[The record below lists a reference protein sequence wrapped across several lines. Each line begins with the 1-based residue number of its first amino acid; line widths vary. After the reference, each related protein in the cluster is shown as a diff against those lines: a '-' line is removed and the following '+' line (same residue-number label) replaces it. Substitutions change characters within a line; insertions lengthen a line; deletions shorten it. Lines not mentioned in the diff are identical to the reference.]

1 MWPRPMTQSEM
12 PNEARGGIFV
22 SGPDND
28 NASPLIPFINVSD
41 EGVLVWYDEHERRL
55 VRQG

>member
-1 MWPRPMTQSEM
+1 MTQSEM

-55 VRQG
+55 VRQGW